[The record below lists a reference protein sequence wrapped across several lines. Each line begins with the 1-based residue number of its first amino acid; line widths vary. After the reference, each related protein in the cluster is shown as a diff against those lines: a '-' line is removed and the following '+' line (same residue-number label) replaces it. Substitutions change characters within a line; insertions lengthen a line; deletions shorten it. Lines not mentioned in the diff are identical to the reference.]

1 MNSSTAAT
9 LPLLQTSS
17 KNLRTSFLL
26 FSWVSDTGASPLSQP
41 TLLYRI
47 DTMHI
52 RPPGGVTRIDG
63 GLFTQVRGRGIL
75 GSSHSTMLGSIMG
88 MVERDI
94 PLRATSGR
102 KEACC
107 VREGE

>member
-75 GSSHSTMLGSIMG
+75 RSSWLGEHELQPG
-88 MVERDI
+88 DHQH
-94 PLRATSGR
+94 GR
-102 KEACC
+102 KRSPDAFAL
-107 VREGE
+107 